1 MAETNGKHRFYHCEM
16 LIGDIEKRDKH
27 GDTRASVFID
37 DAEARILI
45 ELLQAELI
53 AIRQIDPEAATYW
66 DKHKEKKS

>member
-1 MAETNGKHRFYHCEM
+1 MGESHRKDRFYHCEM
-16 LIGDIEKRDKH
+16 LIGDIEKRNKR

-37 DAEARILI
+37 DAEAQILT

-53 AIRQIDPEAATYW
+53 AIKQIDPESAAYW